1 MQCPHCRFENLD
13 EKIYCVRCGKLMR
26 IADVDTVPPR
36 AKKRFFNVMSLFYAL
51 CRANGFNWK
60 NINDATSPPRDKK
73 NLFDI
78 KKLFERIH
86 NIQLYDLLKYSNLL
100 RLLVPSLWQFAKGR
114 KIRAWCFLGLLSA
127 GILGSVLLIG
137 TRFWSISFSLMALA
151 YACSISDAFP
161 TFGKNRMMIII
172 QRICFTGGFSILIYF
187 SLYPL
192 LLQFANDWL
201 EGQIRVRVPPY
212 YTNGEIQYGDIIE
225 LVRQDKYVPGDIVCS
240 RGRRRE
246 FRNANMHGAIALQG
260 IIIDRVIAV
269 AGESVEIKENQLHYV
284 GNNNPFPIEPLNTGW
299 RFPDAKVNVGNNQYM
314 IVPSYFNVNINP
326 RANISPDIILLF
338 EKANIDGKVTRIK
351 YPLWR
356 RKTFR

>member
-1 MQCPHCRFENLD
+1 MQCPHCQFENLD

-36 AKKRFFNVMSLFYAL
+36 AKKRFFNVMPLFYAL

-60 NINDATSPPRDKK
+60 NINDAAPAPRDKK
-73 NLFDI
+73 NLFDF

-86 NIQLYDLLKYSNLL
+86 NIQLYDLLKFAHLS

-114 KIRAWCFLGLLSA
+114 KALAWCFLGLLSA

-137 TRFWSISFSLMALA
+137 TRFWSISFSLIALA
-151 YACSISDAFP
+151 YACSIADAIP
-161 TFGKNRMMIII
+161 VFGKGKMMIMI
-172 QRICFTGGFSILIYF
+172 QRLCFTGGVSILIYF

-201 EGQIRVRVPPY
+201 EAQSRVRVPPY
-212 YTNGEIQYGDIIE
+212 YINGEIQYGDIIE
-225 LVRQDKYVPGDIVCS
+225 LVRQDEYKPGDIVCS
-240 RGRRRE
+240 RVQTRM
-246 FRNANMHGAIALQG
+246 FRNANMHGAIALHG

-269 AGESVEIKENQLHYV
+269 AGESVEIKENKLHYA
-284 GNNNPFPIEPLNTGW
+284 GNNDPFPFEPLNRGW
-299 RFPDAKVNVGNNQYM
+299 MFPDAKVNVGNNQYM
-314 IVPSYFNVNINP
+314 IVPSYFRININP
-326 RANISPDIILLF
+326 RYNITPDTALLF